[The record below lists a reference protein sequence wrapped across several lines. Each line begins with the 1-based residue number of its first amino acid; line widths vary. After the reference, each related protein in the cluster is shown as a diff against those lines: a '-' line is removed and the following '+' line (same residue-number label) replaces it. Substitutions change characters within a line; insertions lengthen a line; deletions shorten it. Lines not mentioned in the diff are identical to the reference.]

1 MRIPRICP
9 AAFCASSGVPASLMP
24 PALPRLPV
32 GTCALITQGPIFA
45 AAIAASDAL
54 MHRIARGTGIPAG
67 VRISDFAACS
77 SKFIARRNP
86 RLLAVFL
93 PIIAEQG
100 FLARLVFRDG
110 GDQVGDI
117 EKVPVVQ
124 IIRNTVAA
132 P

>member
-9 AAFCASSGVPASLMP
+9 AALCASSGVGASLMP
-24 PALPRLPV
+24 PALPRSPV

-45 AAIAASDAL
+45 AAIAASAAVI
-54 MHRIARGTGIPAG
+54 HRIPRGTGIPAG

-86 RLLAVFL
+86 RPLLAVFL
-93 PIIAEQG
+93 PIGAEQG

-110 GDQVGDI
+110 VDEVGDV

-124 IIRNTVAA
+124 IVGDA
-132 P
+132 